1 MTEKEKYLKAIC
13 DADKVLNELIPV
25 QKDLHREIVL
35 GGDSIPNVIVSK
47 VQEADMQI
55 KMLKEAREL
64 AQQMLFMK
72 YKTVVLAKWQ
82 EVEP

>member
-25 QKDLHREIVL
+25 QMALHREIVL
-35 GGDSIPNVIVSK
+35 MGSSIPNEIMSRVR
-47 VQEADMQI
+47 EADTQI
-55 KMLKEAREL
+55 KMLKEVREL